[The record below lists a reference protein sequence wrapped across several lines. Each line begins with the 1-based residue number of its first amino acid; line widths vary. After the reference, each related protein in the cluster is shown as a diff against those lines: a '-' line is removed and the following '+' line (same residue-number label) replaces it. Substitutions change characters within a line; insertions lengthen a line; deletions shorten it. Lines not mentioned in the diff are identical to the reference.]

1 VAALR
6 KRLSESF
13 SAFGRVFSNPDLRR
27 VELAFAGSILG
38 YWAYGVAIA
47 VFAYRAGGASAV
59 GLITMLRM
67 VPSGIAAPFAAIVG
81 DRFPRRAVM
90 FLSDLLRAVAL
101 GVMAVAAL
109 TDLSSLIVYVLA
121 VFVALVSTVF
131 GPAQAALLPTL
142 VKTPDELASANAT
155 SSTIESVG
163 MFGGPAIAGLLLG
176 ITRPGVVFIV
186 TAGTF
191 LWSAYNVA
199 RISKEGVPERR
210 ETETESAAG
219 VVHEL
224 SAGFRAILAD
234 SRLRLLVGLLS
245 LQTLVAGALGVL
257 IVVTALDQLDLGT
270 SGVGYLNSAIG
281 IGGLVGGLAAI
292 SLLGQRKLGTR
303 FAFGILLWGLP
314 LALIGVLPDVALAIT
329 LLVVVGVGNTLV
341 DVAAITLLQRGVAD
355 EVLSRVFGVL
365 EGIIVGTIGIGAL
378 LAPLLIDV
386 LGIRGALIA
395 TGASL
400 PVAALLTWRQ
410 LAQIDAEA
418 PVPERPLQLFGSIPM
433 FGPLPE
439 PVLQQLALAAVPVQ
453 AKTGEQIIRQ
463 GDVGDRFYVISDGR
477 VSVAAD
483 GGGAMAELEPGGYF
497 GEIALLRD
505 VPRTATVTALTDV
518 DLYALERDDFLGAVT
533 GHAASARAADAVIGT
548 RLASLRPGVASV

>member
-13 SAFGRVFSNPDLRR
+13 SAFGRVFSNLDLRR

-67 VPSGIAAPFAAIVG
+67 VPSGIAAPFAAILG
-81 DRFPRRAVM
+81 DRFPRRLVM
-90 FLSDLLRAVAL
+90 LVSDLLRAAAL
-101 GVMAVAAL
+101 VVMAVAAL
-109 TDLSSLIVYVLA
+109 TDMSAAIVYVLA
-121 VFVALVSTVF
+121 IFVALVSTVF
-131 GPAQAALLPTL
+131 GPAQAALLPSL
-142 VKTPDELASANAT
+142 VRTPDELASANAT

-186 TAGTF
+186 TAATF

-199 RISKEGVPERR
+199 RISKSGVPEKRQ
-210 ETETESAAG
+210 TETAAG
-219 VVHEL
+219 IVHEL

-257 IVVTALDQLDLGT
+257 IVVTALEELDLDT

-281 IGGLVGGLAAI
+281 IGGLIGGLAAI

-303 FAFGILLWGLP
+303 FAFGILLWGVP
-314 LALIGVLPDVALAIT
+314 LALIGLLPDVALAII
-329 LLVVVGVGNTLV
+329 LLIVVGVGNTLV

-378 LAPLLIDV
+378 LAPVLIDL

-395 TGASL
+395 TGATL
-400 PVAALLTWRQ
+400 PVAALLTWTQ
-410 LAQIDAEA
+410 LTKIDAEA
-418 PVPERPLQLFGSIPM
+418 PVPERPLELLRAIPM
-433 FGPLPE
+433 FGPLPAT
-439 PVLQQLALAAVPVQ
+439 VLEQLALAAIPVQ
-453 AKTGEQIIRQ
+453 AKAGEQVIRQ
-463 GDVGDRFYVISDGR
+463 GEIGDRFYVISKGR

-483 GGGAMAELEPGGYF
+483 GAGQGAELEPGDYF

-518 DLYALERDDFLGAVT
+518 ELYALERDEFLGAVT

>member
-27 VELAFAGSILG
+27 LELAFTGSIIG

-67 VPSGIAAPFAAIVG
+67 VPSGIAAPFAAILG
-81 DRFPRRAVM
+81 DRFPRRRVM
-90 FLSDLLRAVAL
+90 FLSDALRAAAL
-101 GVMAVAAL
+101 GVMAAAAL
-109 TDLSSLIVYVLA
+109 THLSALIVYVLA

-131 GPAQAALLPTL
+131 GPAQAARLPSL
-142 VKTPDELASANAT
+142 VRTPDELAAANAT
-155 SSTIESVG
+155 SSTVESVG
-163 MFGGPAIAGLLLG
+163 MFGGPALAGLMLG

-186 TAGTF
+186 TAATF

-199 RISKEGVPERR
+199 RISKEGTPEKR
-210 ETETESAAG
+210 EGGSAAS
-219 VVHEL
+219 VAHEL
-224 SAGFRAILAD
+224 SAGFRAILVD

-257 IVVTALDQLDLGT
+257 IVVTALQLLDLGT
-270 SGVGYLNSAIG
+270 AGVGYLNSAIG
-281 IGGLVGGLAAI
+281 VGGLAGGLAAI
-292 SLLGQRKLGTR
+292 SLLGQRKLATR

-314 LALIGVLPDVALAIT
+314 LALIGVLPDAAFALV
-329 LLVVVGVGNTLV
+329 LLAVVGIGNTLV

-378 LAPLLIDV
+378 LAPLLIDA
-386 LGIRGALIA
+386 LGIRGALIV
-395 TGASL
+395 TGAML

-410 LAQIDAEA
+410 LTQIDAEA
-418 PVPERPLQLFGSIPM
+418 PLPERPLELLGSIPM
-433 FGPLPE
+433 FAPLPA
-439 PVLQQLALAAVPVQ
+439 PVLEQLALAALPVETK
-453 AKTGEQIIRQ
+453 AGEHVIRQ
-463 GDVGDRFYVISDGR
+463 GEVGDRFYVISEGR
-477 VSVAAD
+477 VAVREGD
-483 GGGAMAELEPGGYF
+483 RPVAELEPGGYF

-518 DLYALERDDFLGAVT
+518 ELYALERDDFLGAVT
-533 GHAASARAADAVIGT
+533 GHAASSRAADAVIGT